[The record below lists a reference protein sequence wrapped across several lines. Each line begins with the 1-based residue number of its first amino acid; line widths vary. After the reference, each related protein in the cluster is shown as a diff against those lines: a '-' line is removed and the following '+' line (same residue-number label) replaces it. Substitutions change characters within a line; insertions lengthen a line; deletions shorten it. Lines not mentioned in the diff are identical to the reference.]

1 MTYTDSK
8 KLEERPKN
16 VKEYKLGV
24 ALPTNETAKLKKYT
38 KKNKYYPPPLSNKT
52 LIFAPD
58 FFKICIMKDFK
69 CSKL

>member
-38 KKNKYYPPPLSNKT
+38 KKNKYYPPHFQIKPLSLH
-52 LIFAPD
+52 LIFL
-58 FFKICIMKDFK
+58 K
-69 CSKL
+69 SVS

>member
-24 ALPTNETAKLKKYT
+24 ALPTNETPKT
-38 KKNKYYPPPLSNKT
+38 KKVYQKKQILPPPLSNKT
-52 LIFAPD
+52 LNFAPG
-58 FFKICIMKDFK
+58 FFKILYHEGF
-69 CSKL
+69 

>member
-24 ALPTNETAKLKKYT
+24 ALPTNETPKT
-38 KKNKYYPPPLSNKT
+38 KKVYQKKQILPPPLSNKT